1 MSTHSDKDDRV
12 EQHYRRVGTHEP
24 RCLIC
29 GETDPRCL
37 EKHHIAGR
45 RHHEDTAL
53 VCRNCHRKLSDS
65 QARPYAAR
73 GQQVPEGQLTT
84 IGLFVLGLC
93 DFLVLII
100 ERLREFGHWLV
111 NESLHAGAV
120 P

>member
-1 MSTHSDKDDRV
+1 MSKNSDKDDRL

-53 VCRNCHRKLSDS
+53 VCRNCHRKLSDG
-65 QARPYAAR
+65 QLDHTPR

-93 DFLVLII
+93 EFLVLII
-100 ERLREFGHWLV
+100 ERLREFGYWLV
-111 NESLHAGAV
+111 NESSRAGAV
-120 P
+120 S